1 MEFFKS
7 LDISAR
13 KALSLQKDSFFRLMV
28 VMMVLL
34 GWIAGMGA
42 AGIAGLQN
50 LYGDWQLEQKSRVS
64 IYLLPD
70 ADAEGI
76 ASLKRDISTMR
87 GVQEVIELDQQA
99 VKLLMKPY
107 TRDDVLLPLPRIL
120 DLKVTDELGRTAFDK
135 RVAESFPMAEVDD
148 VRDMLRAVSTV
159 VRFAQTA
166 TLALGAVVL
175 LVLAVIVSLTV
186 QAGLRGK
193 KAALDV
199 MQYVGATDDF
209 LTILVSRQVLKQ
221 SLFGAAGAAL
231 LGVLSLAA
239 VGFVWPALGHYLAP
253 NVWLSTLLMPALLM
267 AIAVVTARFVAV
279 YVIRQ
284 ES

>member
-7 LDISAR
+7 LVISAR

-120 DLKVTDELGRTAFDK
+120 DLKVTDELDRTAFDK